1 MWGDGVGVH
10 FLYLEDGNI
19 IVNFSAMLLGNTFS
33 NPHNVTALLFLE
45 FQVRIEYTK
54 VELLHEGVHVQ
65 FDLKMLEY
73 VFSFSALHCC
83 SNNELTSCSKN
94 LSSNVLSPG
103 LFPEPSN
110 SAAYSA

>member
-10 FLYLEDGNI
+10 FFLYLEDGNI
-19 IVNFSAMLLGNTFS
+19 IVNFSAMLLGNTFG

-73 VFSFSALHCC
+73 VFSFSALNCFQQQMC
-83 SNNELTSCSKN
+83 
-94 LSSNVLSPG
+94 
-103 LFPEPSN
+103 
-110 SAAYSA
+110 AYLMFEEFIFQCLITRIIS